1 LQLNFDLCILIGI
14 QEFLGDEIW
23 PGITTSRAIFWLEFT
38 INNGKAMSQIITKMS
53 TNSERQA
60 KEFQRKFITQAI
72 ELMGSQ
78 ESLAKKLIL
87 TQQSV
92 SAYKSG
98 SNTLSL
104 AKMIRIAK
112 LAGMGEIHVTW
123 A

>member
-1 LQLNFDLCILIGI
+1 
-14 QEFLGDEIW
+14 
-23 PGITTSRAIFWLEFT
+23 
-38 INNGKAMSQIITKMS
+38 MSQILTKMS

-78 ESLAKKLIL
+78 ESLAKKLML

-104 AKMIRIAK
+104 AKMIKIAK